1 MKRIDIVVPCFNEE
15 DVLPVFIE
23 ETNRVLDSVSGYD
36 FRYILVDDGSGDN
49 TLAVMRT
56 LAAQCAR
63 VKYISFSRNFGKEA
77 AFFAG
82 LEYADG
88 DYVIVMDADLQHPP
102 ALIPQMIASIEKG
115 HDCCAAYRNNRSGD
129 GHIRSFFSK
138 LFFRFS
144 NSMTG
149 TKMPYGAVDY
159 RMMTRQMVDA
169 VLSLKEDQRFSKGI
183 FCWVGF
189 DTEWIGYDDV
199 QRTIG
204 TTKWSFRGLLKYA
217 LTGILSFSTVPLQV
231 ISILG
236 FFISFLAFGYGIV
249 TVIQTLV
256 LGIDVPGYATLLCV
270 MLLLGGI
277 IELSVGILGLYLSR
291 IFAETKRRPVYI
303 IKTENVR
310 ENDSRERDVSCD
322 IYAED
327 R

>member
-15 DVLPVFIE
+15 EVLPVFIE
-23 ETNRVLDSVSGYD
+23 KTNFVIDSISGYD
-36 FRYILVDDGSGDN
+36 FRYILVDDGSGDH
-49 TLAVMRT
+49 TLAVMQS
-56 LAAQCAR
+56 LAQKFSR
-63 VKYISFSRNFGKEA
+63 VKYLSFSRNFGKEA

-82 LEYADG
+82 LEYADA
-88 DYVIVMDADLQHPP
+88 DYTIVMDADLQHPP
-102 ALIPQMIASIEKG
+102 ELIPQMITSMESG
-115 HDCCAAYRNNRSGD
+115 HDCCAAYRRNRRGD
-129 GHIRSFFSK
+129 GRVRSYFSK

-144 NSMTG
+144 NRMTG

-217 LTGILSFSTVPLQV
+217 ITGILSFSTVPLQI
-231 ISILG
+231 ISVLG
-236 FFISFLAFGYGIV
+236 FFISFLAFVYGIV
-249 TVIQTLV
+249 TVIQTLFFGV
-256 LGIDVPGYATLLCV
+256 DVPGYATLLCI

-291 IFAETKRRPVYI
+291 VFAETKRRPVYI
-303 IKTENVR
+303 IKTENIGTKKSGESHV
-310 ENDSRERDVSCD
+310 
-322 IYAED
+322 
-327 R
+327 